1 MELRGALCCQRKD
14 SGVTTQVDR
23 YGSPVAAG
31 PLGSR
36 TGWRPGEVMTPSLF
50 TDHKLK
56 AGTNTKRALL
66 EVYNMMSRE
75 VNQFK
80 DTWNRTR
87 HVIIIMTDGK
97 TGFSPA

>member
-1 MELRGALCCQRKD
+1 MGAQL
-14 SGVTTQVDR
+14 
-23 YGSPVAAG
+23 
-31 PLGSR
+31 PLDLWGQGR
-36 TGWRPGEVMTPSLF
+36 VGRPGEVMTPSLF

>member
-1 MELRGALCCQRKD
+1 MTDVG
-14 SGVTTQVDR
+14 TQL
-23 YGSPVAAG
+23 
-31 PLGSR
+31 PLDPWGQGR
-36 TGWRPGEVMTPSLF
+36 VGRPGEVTTPSLF
-50 TDHKLK
+50 PDHKLK

-80 DTWNRTR
+80 ETWNRTR

-97 TGFSPA
+97 RGFSPA

>member
-1 MELRGALCCQRKD
+1 M
-14 SGVTTQVDR
+14 T
-23 YGSPVAAG
+23 
-31 PLGSR
+31 
-36 TGWRPGEVMTPSLF
+36 TPSLF
-50 TDHKLK
+50 PDHKLK

-80 DTWNRTR
+80 ETWNRTR

-97 TGFSPA
+97 RGFLLPDSPPSQTSPWPQVHM